1 VGYFGEK
8 LASARQRLEIAWKT
22 KSRDLTPSFAGTDLF
37 GAFLVAGQIF
47 QEAGAGR
54 RDVLVVF
61 SDMWQET
68 REFNFGR
75 TTDICVPEAMKRVR
89 DQKLLANLRGAEVEV
104 LGTDAPGRSK
114 AEWTC
119 VRDFWMRYLAEAGAR
134 AREYSVTRDAR
145 L

>member
-1 VGYFGEK
+1 VTDDSFGQPYFLLRATVASDAGYFGEK
-8 LASARQRLEIAWKT
+8 LALARQRLEIAWKA

-68 REFNFGR
+68 GEFRFGR
-75 TTDICVPEAMKRVR
+75 MTGVCAPEAMEKVR
-89 DQKLLANLRGAEVEV
+89 AQKLLANLRDAEVEV
-104 LGTDAPGRSK
+104 LGTDAPGKTKRNG
-114 AEWTC
+114 
-119 VRDFWMRYLAEAGAR
+119 LACGIFG
-134 AREYSVTRDAR
+134 
-145 L
+145 